1 MSYYVEHN
9 TKEQKQVKTTFVT
22 GVHTRALNTRW
33 LRTLE
38 VEGAKAAAE
47 AKRVVAMASFMVFV
61 MSIYCV
67 MCDGLATSRIY
78 FGLHTQK
85 IHVKVLV
92 EYVYMSCGAVRNDER
107 ILPSRISAIF
117 VCHRV
122 MRCVYVIVVGCGWY
136 CMRLRFVQS
145 PTLFLWG

>member
-1 MSYYVEHN
+1 M
-9 TKEQKQVKTTFVT
+9 
-22 GVHTRALNTRW
+22 
-33 LRTLE
+33 
-38 VEGAKAAAE
+38 EGAKAAAE

-122 MRCVYVIVVGCGWY
+122 MRCVCVIFVGCGWY
-136 CMRLRFVQS
+136 YEVTFRPIPYFV
-145 PTLFLWG
+145 PVGVKFFNNDVIWDAKLK